1 MENSNYEEITIQDM
15 EAFSKLSGIKIAE
28 DRVQNTIRDINRI
41 NQGFFELNITNLGNS
56 DPAFTLKL

>member
-28 DRVQNTIRDINRI
+28 DRIQNTIRDINRI

>member
-28 DRVQNTIRDINRI
+28 DRIQNTMRDINRI
-41 NQGFFELNITNLGNS
+41 NKSFFELNIANLGNS